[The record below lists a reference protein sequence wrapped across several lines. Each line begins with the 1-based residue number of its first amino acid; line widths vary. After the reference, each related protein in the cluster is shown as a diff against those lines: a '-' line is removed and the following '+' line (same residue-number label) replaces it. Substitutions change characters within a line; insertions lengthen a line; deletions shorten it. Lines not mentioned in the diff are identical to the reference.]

1 MARSSVILVAPF
13 LVGLAACSSPTKGGA
28 AHPSASGEPLDGGA
42 PSASPAETNAP
53 SRSATAVPVEAPPQD
68 AKILKFTRAS
78 DSGVVD
84 RIGEKDGE
92 FSPDGKNDLSFDVT
106 LEGAV
111 TALFVAAVDARG
123 GASGA
128 FQADTLTGKE
138 FQPGEL
144 ALAYQGGKTAGI
156 AVFEGET
163 RLNGANGALPTGTFK
178 NGTRTVRL
186 YIPADS
192 AAKPGKSLRVYALG
206 LTGEIVRGPTLDR

>member
-28 AHPSASGEPLDGGA
+28 AHPSVSGEPVGAPA
-42 PSASPAETNAP
+42 PSASVVATNAP
-53 SRSATAVPVEAPPQD
+53 NPSAAPVELPPQD

-78 DSGVVD
+78 DSGAVD

-106 LEGAV
+106 LEGSV

-128 FQADTLTGKE
+128 FQADTLTGRE

-163 RLNGANGALPTGTFK
+163 RLNGANGALPPGTFK

-186 YIPADS
+186 YIPADP
-192 AAKPGKSLRVYALG
+192 AAKPGKSLRVYVLG

>member
-13 LVGLAACSSPTKGGA
+13 LVGLAACSPPTKGGA
-28 AHPSASGEPLDGGA
+28 AHPSASGEPLGGPA
-42 PSASPAETNAP
+42 PSASVATNAP
-53 SRSATAVPVEAPPQD
+53 NPSASAAPVEAPPQD

-78 DSGVVD
+78 DSGTVD

-106 LEGAV
+106 LEGSV

-156 AVFEGET
+156 VVFEGET
-163 RLNGANGALPTGTFK
+163 RLNGANGALPAGTFR

-192 AAKPGKSLRVYALG
+192 AAKPGKPLRVYALG